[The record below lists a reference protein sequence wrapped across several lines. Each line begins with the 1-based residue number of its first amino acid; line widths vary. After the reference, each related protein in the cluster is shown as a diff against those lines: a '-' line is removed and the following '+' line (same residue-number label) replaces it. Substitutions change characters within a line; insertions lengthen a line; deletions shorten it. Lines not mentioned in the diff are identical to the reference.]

1 MEFVEDA
8 YEWLG
13 ERISLPAKNKVVSKW
28 IDKYLEIFV
37 MKGIFYLCVFY
48 RVTLNQAIEAKFTKM
63 IKSLE
68 KIMRRLRMTSDFVLT
83 YIPIREEI
91 QRLFN
96 AKMGGRF
103 N

>member
-13 ERISLPAKNKVVSKW
+13 ERISLPVKNKVVSKW

-48 RVTLNQAIEAKFTKM
+48 RVTLNQAIEAKFNKL

-83 YIPIREEI
+83 YIPIRDEI

-96 AKMGGRF
+96 AKMSARF

>member
-1 MEFVEDA
+1 
-8 YEWLG
+8 
-13 ERISLPAKNKVVSKW
+13 
-28 IDKYLEIFV
+28 
-37 MKGIFYLCVFY
+37 
-48 RVTLNQAIEAKFTKM
+48 M

-68 KIMRRLRMTSDFVLT
+68 KIMRRLRMTSEFVLT